1 MNKESAK
8 LTDYYSI
15 SSGDNLGI
23 GVYYEGTLVEAIE
36 TTLRTNPNYDAF
48 QTERLKNTISDAKT
62 QLKAKAKSIK
72 DSDSDYAKA
81 IYSQKITSGANK
93 DKYRYYA
100 TIGINDTTNNVDYRI
115 QNNLITHPGDG
126 VPETTG
132 EGTAAKPT
140 GYYVSATDPQA
151 TNPFSVDY
159 VVSSYFN
166 NDGTLT
172 DATNIQN
179 KEDIYQVK
187 TWLQGA
193 LANLDTVYL
202 SARMTFEQQGYVHL
216 KWPTTGTPIIDE
228 TIIKT
233 SDWQAIF
240 GTSAAP
246 KEYTMVDVSNAVKGF
261 MTAGSL
267 LKGETGLV
275 AKYEAAVE
283 KLIENDRSYQTE
295 FKLFEDY
302 SGLDSELYKAYS
314 ELKTG
319 VLKAEKGA
327 EEIASFLEEKNINNL
342 YESDVA
348 SYLEDAKVIFT
359 ENYQNLARNNV
370 SDYRTYKAIYD
381 AFNSY
386 LGHYVKQDTTG
397 NYVATDE
404 QTAIDY
410 TDDAVTS
417 IKNWLD
423 AANRSLSEKAITFE
437 VRAYLSVN
445 GVSDTWAN
453 ASTFKVSEDTN
464 QSKGDTK
471 VYIGTGDAVDMNAE
485 QAAWWGWNGKVVT
498 VVLFGEA
505 NQYARTAVV
514 ENVNDSMPT
523 SPSTGDN
530 LDGYKDKQLNANGQ
544 LHLACGVGEMTAISG
559 GGTLN
564 YGDKPV
570 VIVQLFEDE
579 DRTELIQT
587 IYIDL
592 SEVK

>member
-1 MNKESAK
+1 ME
-8 LTDYYSI
+8 
-15 SSGDNLGI
+15 
-23 GVYYEGTLVEAIE
+23 
-36 TTLRTNPNYDAF
+36 
-48 QTERLKNTISDAKT
+48 
-62 QLKAKAKSIK
+62 AKAKSIK

-100 TIGINDTTNNVDYRI
+100 KIGINDTTNNVDYRI
-115 QNNLITHPGDG
+115 TNNLINLPVDG
-126 VPETTG
+126 VAETTG

-172 DATNIQN
+172 AATGITD

-202 SARMTFEQQGYVHL
+202 SARMTFEQQGYSHL
-216 KWPTTGTPIIDE
+216 KWLATGAPIIDE

-267 LKGETGLV
+267 LKGATGLV

-423 AANRSLSEKAITFE
+423 AANRSLSEKAITFK
-437 VRAYLSVN
+437 VGASLSVN

-464 QSKGDTK
+464 QSTGDRK
-471 VYIGTGDAVDMNAE
+471 VYKGTGDSVTMNEE
-485 QAAWWGWNGKVVT
+485 QAALWGWNGKVAT

-505 NQYARTAVV
+505 NQYARTGVV
-514 ENVNDSMPT
+514 EKVGDSMPNT
-523 SPSTGDN
+523 ESNN
-530 LDGYKDKQLNANGQ
+530 LDLNGYKDKQLNANGQ
-544 LHLACGVGEMTAISG
+544 LELVCGVGTMTSG
-559 GGTLN
+559 GLTLN
-564 YGDKPV
+564 YGEKPV
-570 VIVQLFEDE
+570 VIVQLFADE
-579 DRTELIQT
+579 DRTEVVQT